1 MTPEEFKTLQ
11 KQAEDGDTNA
21 MILLAFAYYEGGSTE
36 RDLKQY
42 FAWLKNAAE
51 ANNIIAMPFLALAYR
66 DGEGTEKNPQLFFVW
81 MKKAAE
87 AGYVFAMSQLALAYR
102 EGVGT
107 NKNPQLFFEW
117 IQKAAEA
124 GSPDASLPARVFAE
138 ISSKESDAHGEIVDQ
153 LWALLGEVSAC
164 KEKHLVARKEGQTVA
179 HFTEYTTIEK
189 MLPLS
194 KEASQ
199 PEKNKQEEKHT
210 HFRLYNTEYLND
222 PDEGRALFQFLK
234 EKNKDLYKTL
244 FDGLAEDSFLQSIH
258 DTLSVYTCSFST
270 ETDRLDLWRAYGKDG
285 NGVSIVTPTL
295 AFNKPQLGQDNLF
308 SSIDRAYAPKSDT
321 ETSSTEKLW
330 VLYHVRYLNQDKAI
344 GEGEPNEAN
353 VIIKPVLDALA
364 GLKPCME
371 KLSDDNDKNKLR
383 KAILIALSDIL
394 YLYKHKE
401 YENEKEVRLIDAAPI
416 DSRLLHMDER
426 SPGRLFIKTRD
437 IVFQNAGSKV
447 VIGPK
452 VEEKVATEL
461 NCKFR
466 LARHKLQDNVTV
478 EHSKIHYR

>member
-1 MTPEEFKTLQ
+1 MTPEEFKALQ
-11 KQAEDGDTNA
+11 KQAETGDTNA

-124 GSPDASLPARVFAE
+124 GSPDASLPALVFAE

-189 MLPLS
+189 MLPIS
-194 KEASQ
+194 NEASQ
-199 PEKNKQEEKHT
+199 PEEKHT

-222 PDEGRALFQFLK
+222 PDEGRALFQFIK
-234 EKNKDLYKTL
+234 EINKELYETL
-244 FDGLAEDSFLQSIH
+244 FNDLAEDGFLQSIH

-295 AFNKPQLGQDNLF
+295 AFDEPQFGLDNLLTNT
-308 SSIDRAYAPKSDT
+308 DRHAANRNALKNDT
-321 ETSSTEKLW
+321 ETSNTEKLW
-330 VLYHVRYLNQDKAI
+330 VLYHVRYLNQGKAI

-371 KLSDDNDKNKLR
+371 NLSDDIDKNKLR
-383 KAILIALSDIL
+383 KAILVALSDIL

-416 DSRLLHMDER
+416 NSPRLHMDER

-437 IVFQNAGSKV
+437 IAFQNAGSKV

-466 LARHKLQDNVTV
+466 LARYGLLDNVTV